1 MFGLTLFHC
10 DPISPSANFTLSR
23 TNFYPHRKLP
33 SPFFQR
39 TSQFLQTELPVRVAH
54 RIKGFRKLPFIV
66 VTNPHILKVVSTIN
80 FFQKNS
86 TSSNLI
92 FKMELYIRSFKI
104 ITQFNDGKQLKNLDE
119 AEEFSKMLEDLLNVH
134 GTVIDA
140 LSTGFRK

>member
-1 MFGLTLFHC
+1 M
-10 DPISPSANFTLSR
+10 
-23 TNFYPHRKLP
+23 
-33 SPFFQR
+33 
-39 TSQFLQTELPVRVAH
+39 AH

-66 VTNPHILKVVSTIN
+66 VTNPHILKVVSTIT
-80 FFQKNS
+80 FYQKNDFNS
-86 TSSNLI
+86 YL
-92 FKMELYIRSFKI
+92 KMELYIRSFKI

>member
-1 MFGLTLFHC
+1 M
-10 DPISPSANFTLSR
+10 
-23 TNFYPHRKLP
+23 
-33 SPFFQR
+33 
-39 TSQFLQTELPVRVAH
+39 AH

-80 FFQKNS
+80 FYGKNVLNS
-86 TSSNLI
+86 YL
-92 FKMELYIRSFKI
+92 KMELYIRSFKI

>member
-1 MFGLTLFHC
+1 M
-10 DPISPSANFTLSR
+10 
-23 TNFYPHRKLP
+23 
-33 SPFFQR
+33 
-39 TSQFLQTELPVRVAH
+39 AH

-66 VTNPHILKVVSTIN
+66 VTNPHILKVVSTIK
-80 FFQKNS
+80 FYRKNVFN
-86 TSSNLI
+86 SNL
-92 FKMELYIRSFKI
+92 KMELYIRSFKI

>member
-1 MFGLTLFHC
+1 MTRCH
-10 DPISPSANFTLSR
+10 PQRTLSR
-23 TNFYPHRKLP
+23 TNFYSHRYLP
-33 SPFFQR
+33 LPYFQR

-66 VTNPHILKVVSTIN
+66 VTNPHILKVVSTIT
-80 FFQKNS
+80 FYRKNVFNS
-86 TSSNLI
+86 YL
-92 FKMELYIRSFKI
+92 KMELYIRSFKI